1 MSMATGY
8 RQEKQLLG
16 MSLIEAGL
24 LTREQLDSALK
35 IHRKSGNTLGCTLIK
50 EGHVSEAQLLN
61 FLESKLGFPHAILS
75 NFVVDENALH
85 SIPEDIAR
93 KYEIF
98 PLIKVKNTLTVA
110 MVDPLDSFIGENLEY
125 TTGCEI
131 KPLVST
137 RAEILEAIE
146 KYYSRKVTVEKGD
159 ELSALKSLADNL
171 QGIRAEAG
179 VHSIDTKEMTKS
191 NIINLVNRLIND
203 AVSTRVS
210 DIHMEPAEHNV
221 RVRFRRDGLLE
232 EVMSLQKEWAS
243 PLISRV
249 KVMADLDIAEKR
261 MPHDGRARVH
271 LNNREVDLRVSTF
284 PTVAGEKAVL
294 RILDKTS
301 VVLSLNELGFNDYV
315 LREFSQMIKAPNGI
329 LLVTGPTGSGKT
341 STLYAGLKEIN
352 SVDKNVITIEDP
364 VEYRLANVNQGQVNV
379 KAGFSFAA
387 GLRSML
393 RQDPDVIMVGE
404 IRDLETA
411 EIAIRASL
419 TGHLVFSTLHT
430 NDSAGSLNRLIDMGV
445 EPFLVAS
452 AILGAMAQRL
462 VRVICPECKAPV
474 RVSDR
479 LFQELGV
486 DRVSVERTQ
495 FYRGKG
501 CKPCKGSG
509 YFGRTCITELLV
521 NTEDIREL
529 VVKKSSTS
537 AIKIKGQELGMRT
550 LREDGLVKAG
560 KGITSLQEVLRVTAR
575 DES

>member
-1 MSMATGY
+1 MSGGF

-24 LTREQLDSALK
+24 LTRDKLDNALK

-50 EGHVSEAQLLN
+50 EGYITESQLLN

-75 NFVVDENALH
+75 NYVVDENALQT
-85 SIPEDIAR
+85 IPENIAR

-98 PLIKVKNTLTVA
+98 PLVKVRNTLTVA

-146 KYYSRKVTVEKGD
+146 KYYSRKVKVEKGS
-159 ELSALKSLADNL
+159 ELTALKSLADNL
-171 QGIRAEAG
+171 RGIKAGEG
-179 VHSIDTKEMTKS
+179 VHSIDNKEMTKS
-191 NIINLVNRLIND
+191 NIIDLVNRLIRD
-203 AVSTRVS
+203 ATASRVS
-210 DIHMEPAEHNV
+210 DIHVEPAEHNV

-261 MPHDGRARVH
+261 KPHDGRARVS
-271 LNNREVDLRVSTF
+271 LDNREVDLRISTY
-284 PTVAGEKAVL
+284 PTVMGEKAVL

-301 VVLSLNELGFNDYV
+301 VVLSLNELGFNDHV
-315 LREFSQMIKAPNGI
+315 LKEFSNMIKAPNGI

-364 VEYRLANVNQGQVNV
+364 VEYRLQNVNQGQVNV

-430 NDSAGSLNRLIDMGV
+430 NDAAGSLNRLIDMGV

-462 VRVICPECKAPV
+462 VRVICPECKSPV

-486 DRVSVERTQ
+486 DRATVERTQ

-501 CKPCKGSG
+501 CKQCKGSG
-509 YFGRTCITELLV
+509 YHGRTCITELLV
-521 NTEDIREL
+521 NSEPIREL

-537 AIKIKGQELGMRT
+537 AIKTTGQELGMQT
-550 LREDGLVKAG
+550 LREDGLSKASR
-560 KGITSLQEVLRVTAR
+560 GITSLQEVLRVTAR